1 MSKSTVFIITF
12 LFIGTAVTLIL
23 SIVTGKEYNRSS
35 LMDAWFIGGLMVV
48 IDIFL
53 SFVVKKLNLKS
64 VKYRTT
70 VTKEELR

>member
-1 MSKSTVFIITF
+1 MSKRMVFIITF

-48 IDIFL
+48 IDMFL
-53 SFVVKKLNLKS
+53 SFYL
-64 VKYRTT
+64 
-70 VTKEELR
+70 

>member
-1 MSKSTVFIITF
+1 MSKRMVFIITF
-12 LFIGTAVTLIL
+12 LLFGTAVTLIL

-53 SFVVKKLNLKS
+53 SFYL
-64 VKYRTT
+64 
-70 VTKEELR
+70 

>member
-1 MSKSTVFIITF
+1 MSKRMVFIITF

-53 SFVVKKLNLKS
+53 SFYL
-64 VKYRTT
+64 
-70 VTKEELR
+70 

>member
-35 LMDAWFIGGLMVV
+35 LTKVLRM
-48 IDIFL
+48 
-53 SFVVKKLNLKS
+53 KKSIATLILEVQS
-64 VKYRTT
+64 LLVYFR
-70 VTKEELR
+70 

>member
-23 SIVTGKEYNRSS
+23 SIVTGKEYNRSA
-35 LMDAWFIGGLMVV
+35 LMDAWAIGGLMIV

-53 SFVVKKLNLKS
+53 KVLLLFLMTL
-64 VKYRTT
+64 
-70 VTKEELR
+70 

>member
-23 SIVTGKEYNRSS
+23 SIVTGKEYNRSA
-35 LMDAWFIGGLMVV
+35 LMDAWAIGGLMIV

-53 SFVVKKLNLKS
+53 SLTYNGIVI
-64 VKYRTT
+64 
-70 VTKEELR
+70 